1 MMEKRLS
8 GCNRWRVLR
17 VVWVMSSRI
26 NEDYVSYVNIILMRE
41 YLLGRG
47 GVYIQNGVSVH
58 GHYYIIGISSRL
70 IS

>member
-1 MMEKRLS
+1 
-8 GCNRWRVLR
+8 
-17 VVWVMSSRI
+17 MSSRI